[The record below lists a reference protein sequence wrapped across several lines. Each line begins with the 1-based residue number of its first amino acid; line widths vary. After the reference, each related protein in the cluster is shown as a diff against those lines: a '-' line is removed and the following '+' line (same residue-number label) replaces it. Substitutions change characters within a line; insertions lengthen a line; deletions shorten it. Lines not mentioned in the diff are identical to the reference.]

1 MSAIFNLARKSKKEP
16 EDLSKVF
23 YFTSNSPFSVELN
36 DTSTKTW
43 DGVIEYSFDNENWVT
58 FEPTTVVTCSRG
70 NGGKIYFRGTVNH
83 TLSGDRSD
91 AENIDDNDDPYA
103 FFKLTGSKIACRGDI
118 TVLLDYLLL
127 DDPTA
132 SAPVMSEYCLYHL
145 FKNCTSLVEAS
156 FIIPSFIDGY
166 ECCTSMFYGCSNL
179 RVPPIIRMS
188 KASENCFANMFKGCS
203 SLISPPNLPLTTLA
217 DACYFCMFYGCT
229 SLTTA
234 PELPATVLT
243 YGCYYNMFYGCTSL
257 ITAPR
262 LPATVLTFA
271 CYYEMFR
278 GCSSLEI
285 PPILSATT
293 LAESC
298 CNGMFYDCTS
308 LTIAPELPA
317 TTLAENCYYQM
328 FYNCTSLTTAM
339 SSLPAIIATT
349 NCYYQMFYN
358 CTSLTT
364 TPRLLATTLANA
376 CYGRMFKGC
385 SSLEIPPALPAT
397 VTAENC
403 YNEMFYDCTALIA
416 LPALPATSLAKNCY
430 VNMFRATSSGS
441 ALISASQTDDKTVE
455 WRLPY
460 NSSDTAVVEVE
471 TNRPQ
476 LNMFYSRGDIIPKLN
491 TTYYT
496 SAVVSPDGNL
506 ITS

>member
-229 SLTTA
+229 SL
-234 PELPATVLT
+234 
-243 YGCYYNMFYGCTSL
+243 

-441 ALISASQTDDKTVE
+441 ALISASQTADKTVE

-471 TNRPQ
+471 ANRPQ

>member
-43 DGVIEYSFDNENWVT
+43 NGVIEYSFDNENWVT

-70 NGGKIYFRGTVNH
+70 NGGKIYFRGTANH

-103 FFKLTGSKIACRGDI
+103 FFKLTGNKVACRGDM

-179 RVPPIIRMS
+179 RVPPIIRMN
-188 KASENCFANMFKGCS
+188 KASEGCFANMFKGCT
-203 SLISPPNLPLTTLA
+203 SLISPPELPLTTLA
-217 DACYFCMFYGCT
+217 DMCFVNMFTNCT
-229 SLTTA
+229 SLITA
-234 PELPATVLT
+234 PTLPATVLT
-243 YGCYYNMFYGCTSL
+243 Y
-257 ITAPR
+257 
-262 LPATVLTFA
+262 A

-278 GCSSLEI
+278 GCSSLKI
-285 PPILSATT
+285 SPILSATT

-298 CNGMFYDCTS
+298 YT
-308 LTIAPELPA
+308 
-317 TTLAENCYYQM
+317 QM
-328 FYNCTSLTTAM
+328 FYGCTSLTTV
-339 SSLPAIIATT
+339 SDLPATIAATT
-349 NCYYQMFYN
+349 CYSGMFWNCR
-358 CTSLTT
+358 SLQIAPKINLVET
-364 TPRLLATTLANA
+364 RSSC
-376 CYGRMFKGC
+376 CYRMFRGC

-397 VTAENC
+397 VTAESC
-403 YNEMFYDCTALIA
+403 YNEMFYDCIALIA

-476 LNMFYSRGDIIPKLN
+476 LNMFYSRGNIIPQLN

-496 SAVVSPDGNL
+496 SAVVSPDDNL

>member
-1 MSAIFNLARKSKKEP
+1 MSTIFNLAKKSKKEP
-16 EDLSKVF
+16 EDLSRVF
-23 YFTSNSPFSVELN
+23 YFTSNSPFSVGLN

-43 DGVIEYSFDNENWVT
+43 NGIIEYSFDNENWVI

-70 NGGKIYFRGTVNH
+70 NGGKIYFRGTANY

-91 AENIDDNDDPYA
+91 AENIDDNDDSYA
-103 FFKLTGSKIACRGDI
+103 FFKLTGSKIACRGDM
-118 TVLLDYLLL
+118 TVLLNYLLL

-156 FIIPSFIDGY
+156 FVIPSFIDGY
-166 ECCTSMFYGCSNL
+166 ECCTSMFYGCNNL
-179 RVPPIIRMS
+179 RVPPTIRMN
-188 KASENCFANMFKGCS
+188 KASEGCFANMFKGCT
-203 SLISPPNLPLTTLA
+203 SLVSPPELPLTVLA
-217 DACYFCMFYGCT
+217 DLCFF
-229 SLTTA
+229 
-234 PELPATVLT
+234 
-243 YGCYYNMFYGCTSL
+243 NMFSNCTSL

-262 LPATVLTFA
+262 LPATILTYA
-271 CYYEMFR
+271 CYYGMFK

-298 CNGMFYDCTS
+298 CSEMFYNCIS
-308 LTIAPELPA
+308 LTTAPELPA

-328 FYNCTSLTTAM
+328 FYNCRLLT
-339 SSLPAIIATT
+339 IA
-349 NCYYQMFYN
+349 
-358 CTSLTT
+358 
-364 TPRLLATTLANA
+364 PRLAAITLANA
-376 CYGRMFKGC
+376 CYGRMFRGC

-403 YNEMFYDCTALIA
+403 YNEMFYDCIALIA

-441 ALISASQTDDKTVE
+441 ALISASQTNDKTVE

-460 NSSDTAVVEVE
+460 NSSDTAVVESE
-471 TNRPQ
+471 TNTPQ
-476 LNMFYSRGDIIPKLN
+476 LYMFYNRGITAIQLN

-496 SAVVSPDGNL
+496 SAVVLPDGSL
-506 ITS
+506 VTS